1 MTDDTYDAEPALG
14 TIVEEGRGA
23 LPFAL
28 VHGEALVA
36 CAAWALGEAGVTAV
50 DLGTEWTGLVDNGEP
65 FVLHDPLCP
74 MTPSG
79 FVRECVDRAV
89 ETGTVVVAV
98 DGSGVV
104 LSPVI
109 LPGAVVAALPGL
121 PSLDFAE
128 LVARLEEQFPVERV
142 VAPASAARVSSL
154 EDVAALEALTT
165 PEKA

>member
-79 FVRECVDRAV
+79 FVRECVDRVV
-89 ETGTVVVAV
+89 ETGTVVAAV
-98 DGSGVV
+98 DGAGVV
-104 LSPVI
+104 LSPVV

-142 VAPASAARVSSL
+142 VAPGSAARVSSV
-154 EDVAALEALTT
+154 EDVAALEVLTT